1 MSSGLL
7 TSNSDHTRPGLHAK
21 HHLRFLDSCS
31 LTIKFSK
38 LLFTCSKQVYDLS
51 LEGRK
56 AQQDWCYHFV
66 TTAWENSVC
75 NICQNRIGVIMLLL
89 QPGKF
94 VSKMYRIGVITLL
107 GNYVSKMLPESIW
120 QNILRPGLCGAYPA
134 CYSENRHLRWLPS
147 WRLMSNTSANFRVV
161 QMSSLAYPTGF
172 WASPLPWRRPPTSR
186 RGGQIFPTTLRIAE
200 VLLVRRHDGSQRRC
214 LIRMGH

>member
-7 TSNSDHTRPGLHAK
+7 TSNSDHTRPGLHGK

-94 VSKMYRIGVITLL
+94 VSKMYRIDVITLL
-107 GNYVSKMLPESIW
+107 GNYVSKMLPDSQFDKIYFDQVYVELI
-120 QNILRPGLCGAYPA
+120 QLVTVKTGIFVGFRLGA
-134 CYSENRHLRWLPS
+134 
-147 WRLMSNTSANFRVV
+147 
-161 QMSSLAYPTGF
+161 
-172 WASPLPWRRPPTSR
+172 
-186 RGGQIFPTTLRIAE
+186 
-200 VLLVRRHDGSQRRC
+200 
-214 LIRMGH
+214 